1 MHVEGLALGGGL
13 VALVAV
19 LVLTV
24 PEAPTT
30 TRSDTPLLPG
40 VLLALRNRP
49 NLLLLPVW
57 LLANVAVYTAMAVLP
72 FWVQYVLRPP
82 DGQRELWFLAVCG
95 ATYGAALVAIPF
107 WSYVAEHPR
116 SSKKQATLVSW
127 ACSLVIAGLLL
138 PLGEGQFVAAV
149 VLCFLLGATM
159 AGWNFL
165 FFALQADVV
174 DYDELHTGVRREAQ
188 CAAARP
194 PPPRAHRPPASPH
207 AHRRPTTCRYAALA
221 VLLPKLVAIV
231 ADALP
236 MALLAAAGYVPN
248 KQPQPAG
255 ALWMIKALLS
265 LTPLFF
271 GVACLG
277 FLAVFPITREAHH
290 AIMEGIRKHRRGEPA
305 TDPLTGAEIAP
316 PRQAVNDAMSARPG
330 RDLSHFWRHELRA
343 VQRRLDAAASAV
355 GGGDGGGWA
364 RLLLVRLVSFAAHL
378 AVLGGAVTACA
389 LTDAALAPRRMV
401 GELLGVSVSLVLVL
415 YGALKLQAAVAL
427 WRRPPEAEAVA
438 VYLEYMPKM

>member
-174 DYDELHTGVRREAQ
+174 EVVAQ
-188 CAAARP
+188 Q
-194 PPPRAHRPPASPH
+194 
-207 AHRRPTTCRYAALA
+207 
-221 VLLPKLVAIV
+221 II
-231 ADALP
+231 
-236 MALLAAAGYVPN
+236 
-248 KQPQPAG
+248 Q
-255 ALWMIKALLS
+255 
-265 LTPLFF
+265 
-271 GVACLG
+271 
-277 FLAVFPITREAHH
+277 
-290 AIMEGIRKHRRGEPA
+290 
-305 TDPLTGAEIAP
+305 
-316 PRQAVNDAMSARPG
+316 
-330 RDLSHFWRHELRA
+330 
-343 VQRRLDAAASAV
+343 ASA
-355 GGGDGGGWA
+355 
-364 RLLLVRLVSFAAHL
+364 
-378 AVLGGAVTACA
+378 
-389 LTDAALAPRRMV
+389 
-401 GELLGVSVSLVLVL
+401 
-415 YGALKLQAAVAL
+415 
-427 WRRPPEAEAVA
+427 
-438 VYLEYMPKM
+438 

>member
-188 CAAARP
+188 CAAARRAP
-194 PPPRAHRPPASPH
+194 IARPPRPALTADLLP
-207 AHRRPTTCRYAALA
+207 AGTRRSRCSCRSSSRSWPTRCRWRCWRRRGTCRT
-221 VLLPKLVAIV
+221 
-231 ADALP
+231 
-236 MALLAAAGYVPN
+236 
-248 KQPQPAG
+248 
-255 ALWMIKALLS
+255 S
-265 LTPLFF
+265 S
-271 GVACLG
+271 
-277 FLAVFPITREAHH
+277 RS
-290 AIMEGIRKHRRGEPA
+290 RRGRS
-305 TDPLTGAEIAP
+305 G
-316 PRQAVNDAMSARPG
+316 
-330 RDLSHFWRHELRA
+330 
-343 VQRRLDAAASAV
+343 
-355 GGGDGGGWA
+355 
-364 RLLLVRLVSFAAHL
+364 
-378 AVLGGAVTACA
+378 
-389 LTDAALAPRRMV
+389 
-401 GELLGVSVSLVLVL
+401 
-415 YGALKLQAAVAL
+415 
-427 WRRPPEAEAVA
+427 
-438 VYLEYMPKM
+438 

>member
-188 CAAARP
+188 CAAARRRHRKPAATAARP
-194 PPPRAHRPPASPH
+194 PP
-207 AHRRPTTCRYAALA
+207 
-221 VLLPKLVAIV
+221 
-231 ADALP
+231 
-236 MALLAAAGYVPN
+236 
-248 KQPQPAG
+248 
-255 ALWMIKALLS
+255 
-265 LTPLFF
+265 
-271 GVACLG
+271 
-277 FLAVFPITREAHH
+277 
-290 AIMEGIRKHRRGEPA
+290 
-305 TDPLTGAEIAP
+305 
-316 PRQAVNDAMSARPG
+316 
-330 RDLSHFWRHELRA
+330 
-343 VQRRLDAAASAV
+343 
-355 GGGDGGGWA
+355 
-364 RLLLVRLVSFAAHL
+364 
-378 AVLGGAVTACA
+378 
-389 LTDAALAPRRMV
+389 
-401 GELLGVSVSLVLVL
+401 
-415 YGALKLQAAVAL
+415 
-427 WRRPPEAEAVA
+427 
-438 VYLEYMPKM
+438 